1 MNRMSGFGC
10 TIVAAL
16 SVGLLLLILLTIY
29 VVRQP
34 SEQVSKSPPVEV
46 PILPV
51 PTLLHTVAVQTPAQT
66 QAAILPRPTTRPAP
80 TATPE
85 PPYTW
90 QDVAIDEIKAHDLVR
105 GAWIERGD
113 SSTFHLGVSINC
125 AATTEYA
132 REVGDNFVRLVVT
145 LGPDAGRPG
154 IEIGPTRYNYL
165 VIVYCSSNGKELAL
179 GGKVDFARRIAW

>member
-1 MNRMSGFGC
+1 MNRMSGCGC

-16 SVGLLLLILLTIY
+16 SVGSLLLILLTIY

-34 SEQVSKSPPVEV
+34 SEQVSKSPPADV

-51 PTLLHTVAVQTPAQT
+51 PTLLPAAPVRTPALT
-66 QAAILPRPTTRPAP
+66 QATVLPRPTTRPTL

-85 PPYTW
+85 PPHTW
-90 QDVAIDEIKAHDLVR
+90 QDAAIDEIKAHDLVH

-145 LGPDAGRPG
+145 LGPDGGNPS

-165 VIVYCSSNGKELAL
+165 VIVYCSSNGEERAL